1 MAKSCPIRLMSE
13 DEYKNRRALLNS
25 AMDEVNDGSYTPRR
39 VHGFLSAPKGCS
51 VARFIPVLTFT
62 DTAVYVACMQQID
75 KKLAG
80 AAVENTFGGWQL
92 GTARREIEEREAIAL
107 FNGEGCPSMP
117 QSCYN
122 RAAWSKHW
130 QKYWK
135 LLAAKYE
142 HADDESWFAIFDTA
156 NFYDS
161 VDLRRLETSGPLAGM
176 RILRSMFFFIFSV
189 RGIEHYLFTITAP
202 KDYRWT

>member
-1 MAKSCPIRLMSE
+1 
-13 DEYKNRRALLNS
+13 
-25 AMDEVNDGSYTPRR
+25 
-39 VHGFLSAPKGCS
+39 
-51 VARFIPVLTFT
+51 
-62 DTAVYVACMQQID
+62 MQQID

-80 AAVENTFGGWQL
+80 AAVENNFGGWQL
-92 GTARREIEEREAIAL
+92 GTARREIEERKAIAL

-142 HADDESWFAIFDTA
+142 HADDESWFAVFDIA

-176 RILRSMFFFIFSV
+176 RILRSMFFFIFSL
-189 RGIEHYLFTITAP
+189 RGMEHYLFIITAP